1 MNAHWKHKTTIYDG
15 EKFEISG
22 LNIWDFKWQTTKEK
36 ININDPL
43 YGQSYLFDVYK
54 IQNLNI
60 EVLFAAGEFSNCVW
74 GIYLNEDNN

>member
-74 GIYLNEDNN
+74 RIYLNEDNN